1 MPWSKHDYPDSMKN
15 LPDRVREKAIEIAN
29 AVLEDGK
36 DEGRAI
42 AIGIAQARKHFED
55 DDHKRQ
61 EYHIMADGEDW
72 VLKTKSGKRAIKRED
87 TKEDL
92 LEEAKEYVKDHDGV
106 LFVHTKDGE
115 VSQKLYE

>member
-1 MPWSKHDYPDSMKN
+1 MPWSKHDYPDSMKH
-15 LPDRVREKAIEIAN
+15 LPERVREKAIEIAN
-29 AVLEDGK
+29 ALLEDDK

-42 AIGIAQARKHFED
+42 AIGIAQARKYFGD
-55 DDHKRQ
+55 DEHERQ

-72 VLKTKSGKRAIKRED
+72 VLKRKNGKHAIKRED

-115 VSQKLYE
+115 VSQKLYD